1 MQNLIFDRNEIEEVI
16 DKIVKRTMRMDLIW
30 DWPCGVAYYG
40 IADAYKKTGKEE
52 YGIFNY

>member
-40 IADAYKKTGKEE
+40 IADVYVYFK
-52 YGIFNY
+52 IFKF